1 MNINKIVFFS
11 LVLLISES
19 AVAGTNL
26 GGQLGVQLG
35 TQLGQVLGSVLGS
48 PLSISVGSILGLG
61 AISLAIGIQI
71 LKRKKK

>member
-11 LVLLISES
+11 LVLMISES

-26 GGQLGVQLG
+26 GAQLG
-35 TQLGQVLGSVLGS
+35 TQLGTQLGAQLGLVLGS
-48 PLSISVGSILGLG
+48 PLSISIGSVLGLG
-61 AISLAIGIQI
+61 AVSLAIGIQI